1 MPRGDAAGAGAI
13 VCERLS
19 LSYDV
24 PGHPPVEALR
34 GVDVTAAGGAV
45 TAVAGPS
52 GSGKSSLLRLMAA
65 LERPT
70 AGAVRFGGE
79 DIARLPVARRRA
91 LRRER
96 IGFVPSHASA
106 ALARGITVAEELGLA
121 AVLRGAGAGW
131 QDDARRRLGGLGLG
145 DRWGA
150 RTEHLSSGEQQ
161 RVALVAALVG
171 DPAVVLADEPT
182 AALDAASAELLLAE
196 LHRTAAAGAVVAIA
210 THDPVV
216 MTSADAVVRLRSGH
230 VER

>member
-1 MPRGDAAGAGAI
+1 MPRADRRSDG
-13 VCERLS
+13 VRCEGLA
-19 LSYDV
+19 LSYEV

-34 GVDVTAAGGAV
+34 GVDVSAEAGAL

-70 AGAVRFGGE
+70 AGVVRFGGD
-79 DIARLPVARRRA
+79 DITRLGTARRRA

-106 ALARGITVAEELGLA
+106 ALARGITVADELGLA
-121 AVLRGAGAGW
+121 AVLRSVGRGW
-131 QDDARRRLGGLGLG
+131 EDDARRRLDVLGLG

-171 DPAVVLADEPT
+171 DPPVVLADEPT
-182 AALDAASAELLLAE
+182 AALDAASAELLLGE
-196 LHRTAAAGAVVAIA
+196 LHRTADAGAVVAIA

-216 MTSADAVVRLRSGH
+216 MLSADTVVKLRSGE
-230 VER
+230 VEP